1 MKERPFFVF
10 IGALIVF
17 ISIAPARAAEN
28 DRTAG
33 HKRNDLDR
41 RSPMEV
47 VSGIEEY
54 KQGEKIPAHFHH
66 GIETIYVIQG
76 STVRT
81 DSGETRQ
88 IPTGAQIVNLR
99 DVMHAGYTVTGDT
112 SFKFYAVRIVDKGKP
127 LFDSAKK

>member
-1 MKERPFFVF
+1 MKASPFFVF
-10 IGALIVF
+10 VGAFIVF
-17 ISIAPARAAEN
+17 IGISPAHAIEN

-33 HKRNDLDR
+33 HKRNDLD
-41 RSPMEV
+41 SQSAMEV

-76 STVRT
+76 TSVKT

-99 DVMHAGYTVTGDT
+99 DVMHAGYIVTGDT